1 MSAFSNNKRCNDI
14 NCINIGL
21 KLIRQDLDSI
31 PKSETGKEFN
41 SHLVLST
48 GNKLHK
54 ELIDIKLQHARL
66 KCKAAEHNIEVVFS
80 PARVAQLLNKRK
92 STARGYLIVYC
103 LQELCLAR

>member
-1 MSAFSNNKRCNDI
+1 MLFLTTKHCNDT

-54 ELIDIKLQHARL
+54 DLSQAVDTKLQHARL
-66 KCKAAEHNIEVVFS
+66 KCKALHSIEVVYP
-80 PARVAQLLNKRK
+80 PARVA
-92 STARGYLIVYC
+92 
-103 LQELCLAR
+103 